1 MRTNFRSLRMLLS
14 LALVV
19 VAVTVVAAQTVANGP
34 YYALPSW
41 AQKLPSTTRFIVLA
55 NWNNEAVL
63 DRETGLVWEREP
75 PMTMHQ
81 WRAAVRLCPLGR
93 VTGGRMGWRLPSIHE
108 LASLLDP
115 SKVYPA
121 SALPDG
127 HPFVN
132 VDDVHAAYWSAT
144 SSASTDPVND
154 AWFVIPPNAAGFRVA
169 IIEKTNPAIRVW
181 CVRGPSNADAY

>member
-1 MRTNFRSLRMLLS
+1 MRIKLRNPRVL
-14 LALVV
+14 LALALIVTT
-19 VAVTVVAAQTVANGP
+19 VTVVAAQTGANGP

-41 AQKLPSTTRFIVLA
+41 AQKLPANTRFIVLA

-75 PMTMHQ
+75 EMTPRT
-81 WRAAVRLCPLGR
+81 WRVAVRLCPIDR
-93 VTGGRMGWRLPSIHE
+93 ETGGRMGWRLPSVHE

-115 SKVYPA
+115 SKVHPA

-127 HPFVN
+127 HPFLN

-144 SSASTDPVND
+144 SSGSTDAANH
-154 AWFVIPPNAAGFRVA
+154 AWIVLPSNAAGFRVA
-169 IIEKTNPAIRVW
+169 PIEKTNPGSRVW